1 MNAIRELCLFV
12 IRFKEAVSR
21 SHSSLT
27 RHDEYS

>member
-12 IRFKEAVSR
+12 IRWEKAVSSSRR
-21 SHSSLT
+21 SLH